1 MTRLRIAGPAK
12 RDIGR
17 ILRRSREEFGQ
28 EAADRYRAL
37 LDQALR
43 DPVDDS
49 NRPTVRKIDD
59 VREGYRA
66 FHLKFS
72 RDRTSP
78 PTARHP
84 RHVLVFRMER
94 DGAVL
99 VARLFH
105 ERQLLQRHLGDE
117 AD

>member
-1 MTRLRIAGPAK
+1 MTRLRVAGPAK
-12 RDIGR
+12 RDTGR
-17 ILRRSREEFGQ
+17 VLRHSREEFGQ
-28 EAADRYRAL
+28 EAANRYRVL

-43 DPVDDS
+43 DLADDS
-49 NRPTVRKIDD
+49 NRPGVRNIDD

-72 RDRTSP
+72 RDRTSQ
-78 PTARHP
+78 PTVRHP
-84 RHVLVFRMER
+84 RHVIVFRMER

-99 VARLFH
+99 VARVFH

-117 AD
+117 AG

>member
-1 MTRLRIAGPAK
+1 MTQLRVSGPAR

-17 ILRRSREEFGQ
+17 VLRHSRMEFGQ

-37 LDQALR
+37 LDRGLR
-43 DPVDDS
+43 DLTDDPG
-49 NRPTVRKIDD
+49 RPGVRNIDE

-72 RDRTSP
+72 RDRTSG
-78 PTARHP
+78 PTVRHP
-84 RHVLVFRMER
+84 RHVIVFRIDR

-99 VARLFH
+99 VARVFH
-105 ERQLLQRHLGDE
+105 ERQLLDRHLDDE
-117 AD
+117 GE